1 MIAVRSVS
9 PHGADVWLAAAF
21 SECTIIAT
29 PLIRMTDRA
38 ALSQSRRWRFQ
49 CCSWEPCANAG
60 ERILHIL
67 RRQRADV
74 LLMPPEW
81 VPGGRDPVASTCTP
95 AKNYTTGCHINAG
108 GANWI
113 CASSRDVKR
122 DFETVDVDEVLR
134 QVSRLPMQKWRSINE
149 DAAIRHLGPMAQD
162 FRAAFL
168 GTDDRTIATVD
179 ENGVALAAVQA
190 QNKTAVVDGGMNPHY
205 ATGIVVSHPG
215 RCVGAFR
222 GGRRP

>member
-1 MIAVRSVS
+1 MHNYCDAADSNDGPSGAFTISPVAISVLFLGAVRKRWR
-9 PHGADVWLAAAF
+9 ADPSYSSTATGRRSTHASRMGSWWARPGGIDVYTREKLHDRLPYQRRWCQLDMRQLARREAPLRGGRRRRSAAAKVF
-21 SECTIIAT
+21 
-29 PLIRMTDRA
+29 
-38 ALSQSRRWRFQ
+38 
-49 CCSWEPCANAG
+49 
-60 ERILHIL
+60 
-67 RRQRADV
+67 
-74 LLMPPEW
+74 
-81 VPGGRDPVASTCTP
+81 
-95 AKNYTTGCHINAG
+95 
-108 GANWI
+108 
-113 CASSRDVKR
+113 
-122 DFETVDVDEVLR
+122 
-134 QVSRLPMQKWRSINE
+134 RLPTQKWRFINE